1 MELPVFGNPE
11 EQFAASIGMVGFLK
25 DLRKA
30 HEDILKIAAQTAV
43 NLKPNLK
50 AAVELK
56 ESNPPEQIVA
66 FACGTKS

>member
-1 MELPVFGNPE
+1 MELPIFGNPE
-11 EQFAASIGMVGFLK
+11 EQFAASIGMAGFLK

-30 HEDILKIAAQTAV
+30 HEDILKIATQTAV

-66 FACGTKS
+66 FAWGTKS